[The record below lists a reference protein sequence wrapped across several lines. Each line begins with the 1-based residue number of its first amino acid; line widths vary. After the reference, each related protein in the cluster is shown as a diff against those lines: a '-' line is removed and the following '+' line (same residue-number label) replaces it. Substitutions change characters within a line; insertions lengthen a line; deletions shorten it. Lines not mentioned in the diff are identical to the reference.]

1 MLEDKLLIRKLQ
13 RGGNDALRR
22 IYQKYKI
29 DLLRLATLL
38 LIDTTAAQDV
48 VHDVFASF
56 IRNAAQFQL
65 NGSLKGY
72 LATCVANRARNINR
86 DNHTRQTITLAHT
99 ENIAAKSI
107 TPDRWL
113 ILDESLQK
121 AIKAMA
127 QLPYD
132 QREVIVLHLYGDL
145 VFREIAQKQNVSL
158 KTAQSRYRLG
168 LEKLRYVL
176 NSELEK

>member
-1 MLEDKLLIRKLQ
+1 MLEDKILIRKLQ
-13 RGGNDALRR
+13 RGNSDALQR

-38 LIDTTAAQDV
+38 LIDASAAQDV
-48 VHDVFASF
+48 VHDVFATF
-56 IRNAAQFQL
+56 IKNAAQFKL

-72 LATCVANRARNINR
+72 LSTCVANRAKNINR
-86 DNHTRQTITLAHT
+86 DNHNKQTTTLDQT

-113 ILDESLQK
+113 IIDESLQQ
-121 AIKAMA
+121 AINAMA

-132 QREVIVLHLYGDL
+132 QRETIVLHIYGDL
-145 VFREIAQKQNVSL
+145 VFRKIAQKQNVST

-168 LEKLRYVL
+168 LQ
-176 NSELEK
+176 NCGSS